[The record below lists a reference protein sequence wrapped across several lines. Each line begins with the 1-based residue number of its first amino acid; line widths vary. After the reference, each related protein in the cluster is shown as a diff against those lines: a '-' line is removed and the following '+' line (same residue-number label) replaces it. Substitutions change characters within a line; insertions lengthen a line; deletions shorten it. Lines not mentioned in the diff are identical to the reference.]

1 MAISLATNTKV
12 AIKIMN
18 ERDLED
24 SKVKQYDS
32 KALKLFLNEIEMCA
46 KSKHR
51 NIIKIIDF

>member
-32 KALKLFLNEIEMCA
+32 KALKLFLNDIL
-46 KSKHR
+46 
-51 NIIKIIDF
+51 